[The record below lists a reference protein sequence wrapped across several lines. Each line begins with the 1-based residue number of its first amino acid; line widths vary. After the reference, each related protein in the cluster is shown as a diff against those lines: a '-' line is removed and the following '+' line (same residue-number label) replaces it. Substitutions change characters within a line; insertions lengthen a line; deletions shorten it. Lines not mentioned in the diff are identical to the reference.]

1 MQELSLNEAI
11 LLGKRELNRSG
22 LLFNPNSVTLATD
35 FILPAN
41 YSGVLVLPANNKNGY
56 EILLSITPAIQIP
69 NTTFENLWECTKEHY
84 GITVVTALAGA
95 GSIPIDKIKL
105 GYWVAPNSSTTTNIS
120 SHLGVR
126 FFPRAKLPHGSQ
138 IAKVAKA
145 TFGTVRVFGII
156 GRAMPFVGIGLAVFD
171 MVSISLCAYEA
182 QNGK

>member
-41 YSGVLVLPANNKNGY
+41 YCGALALPANNKNGY
-56 EILLSITPAIQIP
+56 EVLLSTTPAIQIP

-84 GITVVTALAGA
+84 GITAVTGLTGA

-105 GYWVAPNSSTTTNIS
+105 VTG
-120 SHLGVR
+120 
-126 FFPRAKLPHGSQ
+126 
-138 IAKVAKA
+138 
-145 TFGTVRVFGII
+145 
-156 GRAMPFVGIGLAVFD
+156 
-171 MVSISLCAYEA
+171 
-182 QNGK
+182 